1 MLGALAISQ
10 LLLPVAQALH
20 KNTYITDSKFTYFMT
35 NNLKQSVQFYKAGRY
50 VIDFTNLKST
60 NCITSI
66 YLTRNLD
73 QFYLIYL
80 CWFLVSLP
88 LCDFAVSLQMKYFD
102 YSSAITVWLFGQNS
116 LMVFGALAI
125 S

>member
-1 MLGALAISQ
+1 MTSLVQERGFLSKNSSLMFGALAISQ
-10 LLLPVAQALH
+10 LLLPVAQAPH

-35 NNLKQSVQFYKAGRY
+35 INLQKSVQFYQAGRY

-73 QFYLIYL
+73 RFYLIRH
-80 CWFLVSLP
+80 
-88 LCDFAVSLQMKYFD
+88 
-102 YSSAITVWLFGQNS
+102 
-116 LMVFGALAI
+116 
-125 S
+125 